1 MMDEDDDEDVFISYV
16 LDDFVVYR
24 TPDVKPLADQDT
36 EGAIT
41 AANLREQG
49 QKGQG
54 EYELPSAVYV
64 AKGLKN
70 LGNFMKPFHHH

>member
-1 MMDEDDDEDVFISYV
+1 MIDEEDDEDVFVSYV

-24 TPDVKPLADQDT
+24 TPDVKPLAEQDI
-36 EGAIT
+36 EGSTT

-49 QKGQG
+49 LKGQG

-64 AKGLKN
+64 AWGLKN
-70 LGNFMKPFHHH
+70 LGNIMRHFHYH